1 LTGSTPNFVA
11 LTRKLLI
18 ALWQMVTTGEIPEG
32 VELHRHDYRITP
44 GSHHYSG
51 KSMADTYLLAMRC
64 PVCRRRHSHS
74 GFRTELENLSG
85 DAKRKGTSGD
95 PARRKVA
102 MRRNRGGPPRSS
114 VEASVM
120 LGERSEQPTRLRV

>member
-1 LTGSTPNFVA
+1 MTASCMDERDE
-11 LTRKLLI
+11 RKRTSDE
-18 ALWQMVTTGEIPEG
+18 ASKRTSMTSK
-32 VELHRHDYRITP
+32 P

-64 PVCRRRHSHS
+64 PVCRRRDSHS
-74 GFRTELENLSG
+74 GFRTQLENLSG

-120 LGERSEQPTRLRV
+120 LGERSEQPTR